1 MSSSSSGS
9 SPTTSPARRVAFL
22 AIAVVLV
29 FVAGWFGYKRFT
41 FALAHEETDDAQ
53 IEGHI
58 SPVLP
63 RVSGYVAK
71 VLVSDNQRVT
81 AGQLLLEIDPTE
93 LNLKI
98 ASAEAALHNADAT
111 IMTAEAALANAR
123 AAAAVASANVATA
136 EVTNAKAA
144 ADLARDT
151 NLRKTGAI
159 TDHDFDDT
167 KAEADKAA
175 AQLQAS
181 RRQAE
186 AANTQVE
193 VAKSQISAAR
203 TQRAER
209 QTELDYDKLQRSY
222 ASVVAPIAGFVSR
235 KNVEPGQY
243 VQAGQTL
250 LSITSDS
257 EVWAVANFKE
267 TQLTHMS
274 VDQPVEISVD
284 TYPGVTFRGKVES
297 IAGATGARFA
307 LLPPDNASGNFVKV
321 TQRVP
326 VKITFDEKP
335 DPRHT
340 LRPGISVVAAVKIA
354 NE

>member
-1 MSSSSSGS
+1 MTTPS
-9 SPTTSPARRVAFL
+9 SPSKAAASPVRRSLSIGVGVIVL
-22 AIAVVLV
+22 GIAVWLGYHRLV
-29 FVAGWFGYKRFT
+29 

-63 RVSGYVAK
+63 RVPGYVAK
-71 VLVSDNQRVT
+71 VLVNDNQRVA
-81 AGQLLLEIDPTE
+81 AGQTLLEIDPTE
-93 LNLKI
+93 LGLHI
-98 ASAEAALHNADAT
+98 A
-111 IMTAEAALANAR
+111 TAEAALKNSDSAIKTAQAGLANAQ
-123 AAAAVASANVATA
+123 AAAAVAKANVNTA
-136 EVTNAKAA
+136 EVTQAKTA

-167 KAEADKAA
+167 KADFDKAA
-175 AQLQAS
+175 AQLEAI
-181 RRQAE
+181 RRQAD
-186 AANTQVE
+186 AAATQVG
-193 VAKSQISAAR
+193 VAESQIVAAR
-203 TQRAER
+203 TEHAQR
-209 QTELDYDKLQRSY
+209 QTELDYAKLQRSY
-222 ASVVAPIAGFVSR
+222 AVVVAPIAGFVSR

-267 TQLTHMS
+267 TQLTAMS
-274 VDQPVEISVD
+274 VNQSVEIKVD
-284 TYPGVTFRGKVES
+284 SYPGVIFHGKVDS

-326 VKITFDEKP
+326 VKIVFDEKSR
-335 DPRHT
+335 DEHA
-340 LRPGISVVAAVKIA
+340 LRPGISVVAAVRTAK
-354 NE
+354 N